1 MSTRTNTEPGIGA
14 DWLLWLLRTHD
25 ALYPTGGH
33 AHSCGLEAL
42 VQEGLV
48 ADAAGLGEFLRRLV
62 APSLLKCDVPVFAA
76 AWRAAGD
83 AEPWPELRRLAFLSD
98 ALRAPAEL
106 RRASALQ
113 GKQRL
118 LNAAALRPDGLC
130 ARLLPAFARENV
142 PAALPVAAALDAR
155 DAGAPL
161 EAAAAGLVYAGLS
174 GAASAGGK
182 LLRLGQNALQREL
195 AAALEAARP
204 GLPAALS
211 TPVEDAG
218 FAVPWW
224 DLFCAR
230 HETAGARMF
239 QS

>member
-1 MSTRTNTEPGIGA
+1 MNT
-14 DWLLWLLRTHD
+14 DSLFWLLRTHD

-33 AHSCGLEAL
+33 AHSSGLEAL
-42 VQEGLV
+42 VNEGLV
-48 ADAAGLGEFLRRLV
+48 ADAAGLRAFLQRLV
-62 APSLLKCDVPVFAA
+62 APSLLKCDVPIFAA
-76 AWRAAGD
+76 AWRAAAD
-83 AEPWPELRRLAFLSD
+83 AEPWPGIRRLALLSD

-113 GKQRL
+113 GRQRL

-130 ARLLPAFARENV
+130 ARLLPVFDREGV
-142 PAALPVAAALDAR
+142 PAAWPVAAALDAR

-161 EAAAAGLVYAGLS
+161 EAAAAGLVYAALS

-195 AAALEAARP
+195 AAALDAARP
-204 GLPAALS
+204 GLAAALT
-211 TPVEDAG
+211 TPVDDAG
-218 FAVPWW
+218 FTVPWW

-230 HETAGARMF
+230 HETAAARMF
-239 QS
+239 LS